1 MNNISE
7 LKFDDKNPN
16 KHNPKGMSLIEK
28 SLSKF
33 GAGRS
38 ILIDKHG
45 NIIAGNGVIEAAG
58 NIGLEDIEVI
68 KSDGKKIIAVQRTD
82 IELDSEAGREMALAD
97 NATAKEDIEWD
108 FDNIMSELEPEVA
121 KEWLG
126 NDIELG
132 IESEKNVKDNPPTI
146 TSSFITIDY
155 SDEIELK
162 IEEETAQKLMSE
174 LLDYKKA
181 TGTYEGFWDVRLK

>member
-1 MNNISE
+1 MNDISE